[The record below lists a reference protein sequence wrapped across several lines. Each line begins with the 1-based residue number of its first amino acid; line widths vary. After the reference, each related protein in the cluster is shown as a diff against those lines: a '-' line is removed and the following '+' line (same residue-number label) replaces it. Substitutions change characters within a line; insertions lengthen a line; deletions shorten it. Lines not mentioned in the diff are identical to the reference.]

1 MKYID
6 ELEGLLRDDR
16 LGEEYHSTLA
26 YQNAWIEYA
35 GLVRDSRLIYE
46 HMDRKGIGKQE
57 PGFYVAFALYF
68 EKYERNFKRAEEL
81 YLRGLSAVK
90 GTLRDVV
97 LQKFKEFGARMQKR
111 TQRDVLSQL
120 PSTDPQY

>member
-1 MKYID
+1 LKYVE
-6 ELEGLLRDDR
+6 ELEGLLRDER
-16 LGEEYHSTLA
+16 LAEESHSTLA

-46 HMDRKGIGKQE
+46 QMERKGIGQHE
-57 PGFYVAFALYF
+57 AAFFVSFALYF
-68 EKYERNFKRAEEL
+68 EKYERDFKRAEEL
-81 YLRGLSAVK
+81 YLKGLAAVK
-90 GTLRDVV
+90 GALRDIV

-120 PSTDPQY
+120 PPTDLHY